1 MFLFFEISHIFRSLS
16 LFFWL
21 FASYF
26 VNNWNEIRRHD
37 TLENFLSFF
46 FFFGDNEAAICS
58 LLVTVYFISCEG
70 KKDQEK
76 ITEEILY
83 ECCVAQIMRDKFECE
98 SSCHK
103 FTVQTI
109 STKLFL
115 LWHICTLQL
124 HCVWH
129 RTWTK
134 LEWCQECNERI
145 NVVQMTMFIEMVQ
158 LSNWTHTHTH
168 FRF

>member
-1 MFLFFEISHIFRSLS
+1 MKFHIFSALS
-16 LFFWL
+16 LFFSGCL
-21 FASYF
+21 HLISLTIEMRY
-26 VNNWNEIRRHD
+26 VD
-37 TLENFLSFF
+37 MTLWKIFSHFF
-46 FFFGDNEAAICS
+46 FF
-58 LLVTVYFISCEG
+58 LVTMKLLFVVYWLPSTSFHVKE
-70 KKDQEK
+70 KKTKKRD
-76 ITEEILY
+76 
-83 ECCVAQIMRDKFECE
+83 CVAQIMRDKFECE